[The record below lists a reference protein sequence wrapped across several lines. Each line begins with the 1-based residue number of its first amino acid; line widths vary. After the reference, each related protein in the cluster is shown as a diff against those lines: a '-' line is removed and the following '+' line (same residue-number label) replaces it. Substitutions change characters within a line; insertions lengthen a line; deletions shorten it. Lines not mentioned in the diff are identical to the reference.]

1 VLAGCDRLGRVTT
14 ALPLRAATSADAG
27 SLLRLVT
34 AMDLAETGES
44 ECTLEDVL
52 DDFAQPVY
60 RAWLH
65 ENAGGQVDG
74 AVWVSTFPGE
84 DSVIGNVLQ
93 DPASGTD
100 LLAPLLEIARQRAHE
115 LDAALPFHVS
125 AFTTS
130 RDKIAVIEAAGGVIV
145 RHFWRMQATV
155 TDGIP
160 AVELPA
166 GAQIRLVRE
175 GDDADLRAMYDVLE
189 TAFAEHFG
197 AAPATYDEWIGFRSS
212 AALSDRSLWWL
223 ATVDGEPAAAL
234 IGRRMGDLGWIE
246 EVGTLPAY
254 RGRGLAR
261 ALLLVAFE
269 EFRRLGFAEV
279 GLGVDATNPTGAVR
293 LYSSIGMRQSRT
305 MPCYEFRS

>member
-1 VLAGCDRLGRVTT
+1 VTT
-14 ALPLRAATSADAG
+14 TLPLRAATSADAG
-27 SLLRLVT
+27 SLLDLVT
-34 AMDLAETGES
+34 AMGMAEIGES
-44 ECTLEDVL
+44 ECTLDDVL
-52 DDFAQPVY
+52 DDFSQPAY

-65 ENAGGQVDG
+65 EGADGRVDG

-93 DPASGTD
+93 HPASGTD
-100 LLAPLLEIARQRAHE
+100 LLAPLVEVARQQARE
-115 LDAALPFHVS
+115 LDPTLPFHVS
-125 AFTTS
+125 SYITS
-130 RDKIAVIEAAGGVIV
+130 KDRIAALEAAGGEIV
-145 RHFWRMQATV
+145 RYFWRMTATLAE
-155 TDGIP
+155 GIP
-160 AVELPA
+160 AVVLPSDA
-166 GAQIRLVRE
+166 AIRVIDE
-175 GDDADLRAMYDVLE
+175 ADAADLRAMYDVLE

-197 AAPATYDEWIGFRSS
+197 AAPAAYDEWIRSRSS
-212 AALSDRSLWWL
+212 SGLSDRTLWWL

-261 ALLLVAFE
+261 ALLLMAFE

-293 LYSSIGMRQSRT
+293 LYESIGMRQSRT
-305 MPCYEFRS
+305 MPVYEFRS

>member
-1 VLAGCDRLGRVTT
+1 VTST
-14 ALPLRAATSADAG
+14 LPLRAATSADAG
-27 SLLRLVT
+27 SVLRLVT

-44 ECTLEDVL
+44 ECTIEDVL

-65 ENAGGQVDG
+65 ENADGQIDG
-74 AVWVSTFPGE
+74 AVWVSRFPGE
-84 DSVIGNVLQ
+84 DSVIGNILQ
-93 DPASGTD
+93 EPASGTH
-100 LLAPLLEIARQRAHE
+100 LLAPLLQVARRQAHE
-115 LDAALPFHVS
+115 LDPALPFHIS

-130 RDKIAVIEAAGGVIV
+130 RDKIAVLEAAGGEIV

-155 TDGIP
+155 TEGIP
-160 AVELPA
+160 AVELPSEA
-166 GAQIRLVRE
+166 AIRVVDE
-175 GDDADLRAMYDVLE
+175 VDDADLRAMYDVLE
-189 TAFAEHFG
+189 AAFAEHFG
-197 AAPATYDEWIGFRSS
+197 AAPATYDDWIRSRSS
-212 AALSDRSLWWL
+212 SGLSDRSLWWL

-234 IGRRMGDLGWIE
+234 IGRRMGGLGWIE

-261 ALLLVAFE
+261 ALLVAAFE

-305 MPCYEFRS
+305 MPVYEFRS